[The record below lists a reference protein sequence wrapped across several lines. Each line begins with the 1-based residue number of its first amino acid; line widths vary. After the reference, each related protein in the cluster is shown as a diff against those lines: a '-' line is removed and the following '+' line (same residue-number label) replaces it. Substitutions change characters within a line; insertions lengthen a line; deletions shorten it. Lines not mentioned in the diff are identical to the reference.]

1 MRSTILADLFY
12 KMNVNPFYVIVLF
25 VFLVPFSSLVLFGIM
40 LGFTLVVTV
49 LFTVIV
55 FLCCSILFYAYFH
68 RNPIRKT
75 LVDENAILSPAD
87 GKVVYVKEIQK
98 GEIICSVKKKNRMK
112 LTELLDVS
120 TDQVQTGMV
129 NGFIVGIELQL
140 FDVHVTRSPISGEKL
155 FDHHVSG
162 RIVPMTNPL
171 FEYINDRETVVI
183 KQKSS
188 DEANSLIVGVVQI
201 ATFIT
206 RTVKSFVRE
215 KTQIDQGEPIGMIR
229 LGSQVDVVLFS
240 SDVNVLVQTG
250 DRVYAGI
257 TKIAEK
263 T

>member
-1 MRSTILADLFY
+1 MD
-12 KMNVNPFYVIVLF
+12 VNPFYVIVLF
-25 VFLVPFSSLVLFGIM
+25 VFLVPFCSLILFAM
-40 LGFTLVVTV
+40 VLGFKLVVAV

-55 FLCCSILFYAYFH
+55 FLCCSVLFYFYFH
-68 RNPIRKT
+68 RNPIRKIR
-75 LVDENAILSPAD
+75 VDENAVLSPAD
-87 GKVVYVKEIQK
+87 GKVVYVKEVKK
-98 GEIICSVKKKNRMK
+98 GRIIESVKNGNHMK
-112 LTELLDVS
+112 LTELIGITHDAS
-120 TDQVQTGMV
+120 NPSGSS
-129 NGFIVGIELQL
+129 GYIIGIELRL
-140 FDVHVTRSPISGEKL
+140 FDVHVTRSPIDGEKL

-183 KQKSS
+183 KQKRS
-188 DEANSLIVGVVQI
+188 DDESSLIVGVVQI

-215 KTQIDQGEPIGMIR
+215 KTNISQGERIGMIR

-250 DRVYAGI
+250 DRVYAGM